1 MAVENETADQVVKM
15 VLQGSEKRDYLYN
28 LRKEVQI
35 MPRQRFYGDWELIC
49 KDFMESGLSRS
60 AYSKKKGIPMT
71 SFCKKLDEYKYK
83 KSSTEFIP
91 VKVVDKTK
99 AELTITIGMAKH
111 FAYPLI
117 HWGVQDT

>member
-1 MAVENETADQVVKM
+1 
-15 VLQGSEKRDYLYN
+15 
-28 LRKEVQI
+28 

-71 SFCKKLDEYKYK
+71 TFCKKLDEYKYK

-91 VKVVDKTK
+91 VKVFDKTK
-99 AELTITIGMAKH
+99 AELTITIGMAQIIVREDTDKDL
-111 FAYPLI
+111 LI
-117 HWGVQDT
+117 KTVKVLSSIC